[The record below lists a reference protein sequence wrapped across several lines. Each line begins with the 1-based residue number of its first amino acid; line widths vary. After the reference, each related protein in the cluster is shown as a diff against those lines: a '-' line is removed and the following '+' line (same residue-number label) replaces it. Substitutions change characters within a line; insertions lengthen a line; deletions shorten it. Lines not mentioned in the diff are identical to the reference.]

1 MIIQKSPTLRI
12 NIEEKEYNGK
22 KYVDIREYYIESKDD
37 PAWKPS
43 KKGVTVPIDK
53 VEELKAIVASL

>member
-1 MIIQKSPTLRI
+1 MIIEKSPTLRI
-12 NIEEKEYNGK
+12 NIESKEYNGK

-37 PAWKPS
+37 TSWKPS